1 MNSNKM
7 RLVGGAVFAAIT
19 FTSALPA
26 QTPATA
32 PAAALPQAGYI
43 LGPDDEVAISV
54 YGRTDMAVK
63 TRIAADGTVNMPL
76 LGPVR
81 AAGMTAADLSR
92 SLAAEYSRR
101 GYLTKPSISVEVS
114 NYVSRSATVLGNVP
128 NAGNYP
134 LDRPYTIAMLIAR
147 AGGVRADGANV
158 VVLTPMN
165 GAPERLSLA
174 DMTAGGARLVRPGDT
189 LFVPPAEM
197 VYVYGQVNEP
207 GAFAVQPGMTYRQA
221 LARAGGPTLAGSTR
235 RIEVRRGGKKVDRLG
250 LDDVVQPE
258 DVLIIKEKLF

>member
-1 MNSNKM
+1 MGLTTKGRILSLALGM
-7 RLVGGAVFAAIT
+7 AMSAPLFAQV
-19 FTSALPA
+19 PA
-26 QTPATA
+26 APPA
-32 PAAALPQAGYI
+32 PAASAGYL
-43 LGPDDEVAISV
+43 LGADDEVTVAV
-54 YGRTDMAVK
+54 YGRPDMAVK
-63 TRIAADGTVNMPL
+63 TRIAADGTINVPL

-92 SLAAEYSRR
+92 RLADSYSQR
-101 GYLTKPSISVEVS
+101 GFLTKPSISVEVS

-134 LDRPYTIAMLIAR
+134 LDRPYTVAMLIAR
-147 AGGVRADGANV
+147 AGGVRPDGANA
-158 VVLTPMN
+158 VVLTPAN
-165 GAPERLSLA
+165 GAPERLSLG
-174 DMTAGGARLVRPGDT
+174 DLGAGGTRIVRPGDT

-197 VYVYGQVNEP
+197 VYVYGQVNQP
-207 GAFAVQPGMTYRQA
+207 GAFPVVPGLTYRQA

-235 RIEVRRGGKKVDRLG
+235 RIEVRRAGQRVPDIG